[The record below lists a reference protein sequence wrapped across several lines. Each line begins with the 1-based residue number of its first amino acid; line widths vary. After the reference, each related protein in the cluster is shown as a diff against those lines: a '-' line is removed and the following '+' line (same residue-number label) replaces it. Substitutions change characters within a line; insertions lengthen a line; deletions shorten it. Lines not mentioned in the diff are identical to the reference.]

1 LRVSF
6 RWLGR
11 AARFRFAPAYTL
23 HGIPS
28 AHRQHCRV
36 TAGQSARRTASGS
49 SAEREKGV
57 ARNTARRVS
66 CRILPGRRIHATLC
80 ACTRHVTGKRSTPPL
95 GRMDLDLYEPASDN
109 IPALK
114 SRRTRRERRL
124 DENPATPDGDSVRRQ
139 DGDRDPPHRGGC
151 LLLRCRGNLVKDR
164 FSRTARYSDGSMT
177 PRDTENNA
185 VGSPRE
191 FVEPAEACSGFSV
204 QRCPRRVAE
213 HAGMHRPCARKPP
226 PRRSS

>member
-1 LRVSF
+1 MGYVGGKNVAIGILTGVAQGTDLLRRGLNDHARFPTLNAHTRFQGPGLEGLRVSF

-28 AHRQHCRV
+28 AHRRHCRV

-80 ACTRHVTGKRSTPPL
+80 ACTRHVTGIRSTPPL
-95 GRMDLDLYEPASDN
+95 GRMDFNAYEAPSES
-109 IPALK
+109 IPA
-114 SRRTRRERRL
+114 
-124 DENPATPDGDSVRRQ
+124 PMRRQ
-139 DGDRDPPHRGGC
+139 RKSKIG
-151 LLLRCRGNLVKDR
+151 LRWHW
-164 FSRTARYSDGSMT
+164 S
-177 PRDTENNA
+177 
-185 VGSPRE
+185 
-191 FVEPAEACSGFSV
+191 
-204 QRCPRRVAE
+204 
-213 HAGMHRPCARKPP
+213 
-226 PRRSS
+226 